1 MKIRVDK
8 YLWCVRLAKT
18 RSQASE
24 LISKGKVKL
33 NGIDIKPSREIR
45 LHDIIGI
52 QRHSALFE
60 YKILG
65 FLDKRVGAPLV
76 SEYLEDITKP
86 EEIIKLKEYQLAQKG
101 YRETDGKPT
110 KKDRR
115 ELDKFLDEWS
125 D

>member
-1 MKIRVDK
+1 
-8 YLWCVRLAKT
+8 
-18 RSQASE
+18 
-24 LISKGKVKL
+24 VKL
-33 NGIDIKPSREIR
+33 NGIEIKPSREIR
-45 LHDIIGI
+45 LNDIIGI
-52 QRHSALFE
+52 QKHSAVFE

-76 SEYLEDITKP
+76 SQFLEDITKP
-86 EEIIKLKEYQLAQKG
+86 EEMEKLKEYQLAQKG

>member
-1 MKIRVDK
+1 MKIRIDK

-24 LISKGKVKL
+24 FISKGRVKL
-33 NGIDIKPSREIR
+33 NGMEIKPSREIR
-45 LHDIIGI
+45 LNDIISV

-76 SEYLEDITKP
+76 SEFLEDMTKP

-101 YRETDGKPT
+101 YRETDGKPS

-115 ELDKFLDEWS
+115 ELDRFLDEWS

>member
-76 SEYLEDITKP
+76 FEYLEDITKP